1 MSKSNRQDKLQQV
14 TSNSFFRSAAL
25 VRAGLR
31 SSLSLGTYSLSGWF
45 LNNEQRT
52 TQRRKMLLDQANI
65 LAEEMGKLKG
75 SVMKVGQMVAL
86 YGDHLF
92 LPPEVVEVLRTLQDD
107 SPPLDWTALQPV
119 LERELGAARL
129 NELHID
135 TEPLA
140 AASLGQVHLAQ
151 RVRDNKPLCIK
162 IQYPGVADSIDS
174 DLNTLNA
181 LLLFYRML
189 PAGYDPGGMLDE
201 VREMLHREVDYQAE
215 LENMQWFGHELRF
228 DSRYCVPEVFS
239 EYSSAR
245 VITSSYEAGLA
256 IDSPMVKALSQERRN
271 RMGSAALEL
280 FLMEFFRWNRM
291 QTDPNF
297 GNYRVRLDPEGR
309 QDRLVLLDFG
319 AVRQYSPEF
328 LEAYHEMVRG
338 AFQGDKAR
346 LYQAAVA
353 LRFMP
358 ADVSSVT
365 LDNFAAM
372 CALIVEPFAESGSSD
387 ANTHFTNEQGQYQW
401 GESDLPQRFA
411 LASSKA
417 SLSFSFR
424 VPPKEFVF
432 LHRKLGGVFMLLSE
446 MKAEL
451 QARSLLQRYLLN
463 PPATSGERH
472 VSDQHG

>member
-1 MSKSNRQDKLQQV
+1 
-14 TSNSFFRSAAL
+14 
-25 VRAGLR
+25 
-31 SSLSLGTYSLSGWF
+31 
-45 LNNEQRT
+45 
-52 TQRRKMLLDQANI
+52 MLLEQAKI

-107 SPPLDWTALQPV
+107 SPPLDWSALQPV
-119 LERELGAARL
+119 LEGELGAARL
-129 NELHID
+129 SELHID

-140 AASLGQVHLAQ
+140 AASLGQVHRAW
-151 RVRDNKPLCIK
+151 RVCDNKPLCIK

-174 DLNTLNA
+174 DLNTLSA
-181 LLLFYRML
+181 LLLFYRIL

-201 VREMLHREVDYQAE
+201 VREMLHREVDYQSE
-215 LENMQWFGHELRF
+215 LENMQWFSHKLSH
-228 DSRYCVPEVFS
+228 DSRYCVPEVFP

-245 VITSSYEAGLA
+245 VITSSYEPGLA
-256 IDSPMVKALSQERRN
+256 VDNPTVKELSQERRN
-271 RMGSAALEL
+271 CLGSAALEV
-280 FLMEFFRWNRM
+280 FLLEFFRWNRM

-309 QDRLVLLDFG
+309 RDRLVLLDFG
-319 AVRQYSPEF
+319 AVRQYSRDF

-338 AFQGDKAR
+338 AFQGDKTR
-346 LYQAAVA
+346 LFEAAVA

-358 ADVSSVT
+358 AEVSSVT

-372 CALIVEPFAESGSSD
+372 CALIVEPFANPDSSE
-387 ANTHFTNEQGQYQW
+387 ANPRFTNERGQYQW

-424 VPPKEFVF
+424 VPPREFVF

-446 MKAEL
+446 LNVEL
-451 QARSLLQRYLLN
+451 NARSLLQQYLHN
-463 PPATSGERH
+463 PQATGERH
-472 VSDQHG
+472 DTDQHG